1 MAAGYIS
8 SIVNVVH
15 GLALY
20 SLKSPIDATLRQVSV
35 HVRVTLIELLVCS
48 YVLLLRLTGLTQ
60 TIIVLC

>member
-8 SIVNVVH
+8 SVVNVVH
-15 GLALY
+15 DLALH

-35 HVRVTLIELLVCS
+35 HVPLIELLVCS